1 MLLTKDQVIGKWAGH
16 VTPAQEDNVEH
27 LVATCNALIQV
38 MMADGV
44 EFKTN
49 PITGSIVGGET
60 LGGFR
65 PQDCPIGAPNSAHKQ
80 GMAVDLYDPDNKIDE
95 WLYRNY
101 NQLNSCGLW
110 FEHKSATPR
119 WSHWSIRKPGSGRRF
134 FLP

>member
-1 MLLTKDQVIGKWAGH
+1 MFLTKEQVIGKWAGH
-16 VTPAQEDNVEH
+16 VTPAQENNIEQ
-27 LVATCNALIQV
+27 LVATCNALIEV
-38 MMADGV
+38 MVADGV
-44 EFKTN
+44 EFKIN

-65 PQDCPIGAPNSAHKQ
+65 PQNCPIGAPNSAHKQ
-80 GMAVDLYDPDNKIDE
+80 GMAVDIYDPDNKIDE

-101 NQLNSCGLW
+101 AMLNSSGLW

-119 WSHWSIRKPGSGRRF
+119 WSHWSSRKPGSGRRF